1 MSRKNKHR
9 WAEDPH
15 AEREAARYERPIPSR
30 EFIMKFLEDAGVPRS
45 GEQIARGLDVNQE
58 EDILA
63 LSRRLDAMER
73 DGQLVR
79 NRRGGY
85 GLVDKMHLIRGRIV
99 GHADGF
105 GFLIPD
111 EGGDDIFLSA
121 REMRCALHGD
131 RALVR
136 LRGQDRRGRPEGGI
150 VEVIERANHHVVGRY
165 FNEGGV
171 GFVVPDNKRIAQD
184 VLIPAGEAG
193 LATHG
198 QIVVARI
205 IAQPDRRRQPLGHI
219 TEVLGEHMAPGM
231 EVDIAIRSYDL
242 PCVWPDAVTEQI
254 DRITPEVTAG
264 DRRGR
269 LDLRETP
276 LVTIDGED
284 ARDFDDAVY
293 CERDGKGWRLLVA
306 IADVSHYVQPDSPLD
321 REAFNRGTSVYF
333 PDRVIPMLPELL
345 SNGLCSLNPRVD
357 RLCVVCEM
365 HFDARGVKKKHAFHE
380 AVMHSQARLTYTEVA
395 AALIDKT
402 TSVRDKHKTL
412 LPHLENLFQLYQL
425 LRKQREQ
432 RGAIDFETSETRIIY
447 GPTKKIERIV
457 PLVRNDAHKLIEE
470 CMIAANISAA
480 EFLLEREVPAVYRI
494 HEKPSAEKMEDLRAF
509 LGELALSLP
518 GGEVPNAK
526 DFARLLDKLQGREDA
541 QLIQTVLLRS
551 LRLAVYSPENNG
563 HFGLA
568 LDAYTHF
575 TSPIRRYPDLL
586 VHRALRSCIT
596 KGKARSYPYDN
607 AAMSVLAEHCSMTE
621 RRADEATRDAVAWL
635 KCEFML
641 DKVGEEYDGIISS
654 VTGFGLFVQL
664 KDIHVEGLIHVTG
677 LPNDYYQFD
686 AVGHRLRGER
696 TGRVFRLGNPLRVK
710 VARVDLDERKID
722 FEFIS
727 APELRASAAKANAK
741 ATKRKSA
748 KPKAKRKRR

>member
-1 MSRKNKHR
+1 MSRKRSHR
-9 WAEDPH
+9 WSDDPH

-30 EFIMKFLEDAGVPRS
+30 EFIQKFLEEAGVPRDA
-45 GEQIARGLDVNQE
+45 EQIARGLGVTE
-58 EDILA
+58 EDDKLA

-85 GLVDKMHLIRGRIV
+85 GLIDKMDLIRGRIV
-99 GHADGF
+99 GHPDGF
-105 GFLIPD
+105 GFLIRD
-111 EGGDDIFLSA
+111 DGGDDVFLSA

-136 LRGQDRRGRPEGGI
+136 LRGQDRRGRPEGAI
-150 VEVIERANHHVVGRY
+150 VEVFERANHRVVGRY
-165 FNEGGV
+165 FSEAGV

-193 LATHG
+193 NATHG
-198 QIVVARI
+198 QIVVAKI

-231 EVDIAIRSYDL
+231 EVDIAIRSYEL
-242 PCVWPDAVTEQI
+242 PCVWPDAVTEEI
-254 DRITPEVTAG
+254 DTIVPEVTAA

-269 LDLRETP
+269 LDLRDTP

-293 CERDGKGWRLLVA
+293 CERHGQGWRLLVA
-306 IADVSHYVQPDSPLD
+306 IADVSHYVRPGAPLD
-321 REAFNRGTSVYF
+321 KEAHNRGTSVYF

-357 RLCVVCEM
+357 RLCMVCEM
-365 HFDARGVKKKHAFHE
+365 HFDARGVKKKHVFHN
-380 AVMHSQARLTYTEVA
+380 AVMNSHARLTYTEVA
-395 AALIDKT
+395 AALIDGDE
-402 TSVRDKHKTL
+402 SARAKHKAL
-412 LPHLENLFQLYQL
+412 LPHLENLYALYQL

-447 GPTKKIERIV
+447 GPSKKIERVV
-457 PLVRNDAHKLIEE
+457 PLVRNEAHKLIEE

-480 EFLLEREVPAVYRI
+480 EYLQEQEVPALFRV
-494 HEKPSAEKMEDLRAF
+494 HEKPSAEKMEDLRTF
-509 LGELALSLP
+509 LAELGLQLP
-518 GGEVPNAK
+518 GGEVPRAK
-526 DFARLLDKLQGREDA
+526 DFARLLGQIGRREDA
-541 QLIQTVLLRS
+541 HLIQTVLLRS
-551 LRLAVYSPENNG
+551 LRLAVYGPENIG

-568 LDAYTHF
+568 LESYTHF

-586 VHRALRSCIT
+586 VHRAIRSRIAM
-596 KGKARSYPYDN
+596 GKAHKYPYDI
-607 AAMSVLAEHCSMTE
+607 AAMQALGEHCSMTE

-635 KCEFML
+635 KCEYMM
-641 DKVGEEYDGIISS
+641 DKVGEVYEGIISS
-654 VTGFGLFVQL
+654 VTGFGLFVEL
-664 KDIHVEGLIHVTG
+664 KDIYVEGLVHITS
-677 LPNDYYQFD
+677 LPNDYYHFD

-696 TGRVFRLGNPLRVK
+696 SGRVYRLGNPVRIK
-710 VARVDLDERKID
+710 VMRVDLDERKID
-722 FEFIS
+722 FDLVVE
-727 APELRASAAKANAK
+727 AEPRAQAAAG
-741 ATKRKSA
+741 RPGPA
-748 KPKAKRKRR
+748 KPGPGKKKKKRR